1 MTTKGCFFRLTEQT
15 REDLATLATR
25 WNLDKTATLAKA
37 LQMLAEIPKTPKL
50 SAYEASLPISLSARQ
65 SGKTATTAAMMKRL
79 NDPDPTPK
87 TAYEVASNIRA
98 ASPKRMTAT
107 KLERNQR
114 AGFKKTA
121 TAMLKKLAKIDPSEI
136 VGNFKTLRERA
147 PIFKPSGKL

>member
-1 MTTKGCFFRLTEQT
+1 MTTKGCFFRLTEKT

-37 LQMLAEIPKTPKL
+37 LQLLAEIPKNPKL

-65 SGKTATTAAMMKRL
+65 SGKTAM
-79 NDPDPTPK
+79 
-87 TAYEVASNIRA
+87 
-98 ASPKRMTAT
+98 
-107 KLERNQR
+107 
-114 AGFKKTA
+114 A